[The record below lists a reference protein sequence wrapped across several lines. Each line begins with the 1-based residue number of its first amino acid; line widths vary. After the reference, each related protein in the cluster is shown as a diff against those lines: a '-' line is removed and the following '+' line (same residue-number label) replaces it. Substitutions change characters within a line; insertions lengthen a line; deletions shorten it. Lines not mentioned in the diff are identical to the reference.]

1 MRKQARAF
9 PSLFRDNLV
18 SNNISEL
25 KIINK
30 NLKSYRSLFYLLIFL
45 LYYVLKESR
54 TREC

>member
-45 LYYVLKESR
+45 LCYVIKESR

>member
-45 LYYVLKESR
+45 LYYVIKESR

>member
-18 SNNISEL
+18 NNNISEL

-45 LYYVLKESR
+45 LYYVIKESR

>member
-45 LYYVLKESR
+45 FYYVIKESR

>member
-18 SNNISEL
+18 SNDISEL

-45 LYYVLKESR
+45 LYYVIKESR

>member
-18 SNNISEL
+18 SNDINEL

-45 LYYVLKESR
+45 LYYVIKESR